1 MAQRPKAVAFDM
13 IETTFSL
20 EAVRAALLQIGFP
33 EHALEI
39 WFARTLRDAFAL
51 AASDSFAPFRAL
63 FDFNLEE
70 LARSYA
76 IAIDGPQ
83 KDRVLG
89 LFASLPAHPDAA
101 EAFETLR
108 DADIRIFALTNGAAA
123 GTEKMLQGAG
133 LRDFA
138 AGLISVDD
146 IGVFKPR
153 REIYHHAARI
163 AGVLPSELAL
173 IAAHAWDVHGA
184 KQAGLVAGFVT
195 RGQRYP
201 DTMKAP
207 DVIGASL
214 VEVARGLVNL
224 G

>member
-1 MAQRPKAVAFDM
+1 M

-20 EAVRAALLQIGFP
+20 EAVRAALIRLGFP
-33 EHALEI
+33 GHALEI

-70 LARSYA
+70 LGRSHA
-76 IAIDGPQ
+76 IALDQQQ
-83 KDRVLG
+83 KEHVLRQ
-89 LFASLPAHPDAA
+89 FAALPAHPDAA

-108 DADIRIFALTNGAAA
+108 DAGIPIFALTNGAAA
-123 GTEKMLQGAG
+123 GTEKLLEGAS
-133 LRDFA
+133 LREFV

-163 AGVLPSELAL
+163 AGVMPSELAL
-173 IAAHAWDVHGA
+173 IAAHAWDIHGA
-184 KQAGLVAGFVT
+184 KQAGLLAGFVA
-195 RGQRYP
+195 RGQQYP
-201 DTMKAP
+201 GTMKAP
-207 DVIGASL
+207 DVIGKSL
-214 VEVARGLVNL
+214 VEVARGLLKL